1 MNAPSPLPE
10 PFRRARRATMITA
23 GAATGVA
30 ALFAVVFAQPEP
42 ARAAAPA
49 AAPAPAA
56 PQHTVAPSGPRQDPA
71 PTASPAPRHRTHPS
85 APAPTP
91 QPPVQLPRVSSGP
104 PVVTSGAT

>member
-1 MNAPSPLPE
+1 VNAPSPLPE

-42 ARAAAPA
+42 ARAAAPVD
-49 AAPAPAA
+49 AAPPAASPRAASPAA
-56 PQHTVAPSGPRQDPA
+56 PQQA
-71 PTASPAPRHRTHPS
+71 PAPRHSSRTNVP

-91 QPPVQLPRVSSGP
+91 QPQVQRPHVSSGP